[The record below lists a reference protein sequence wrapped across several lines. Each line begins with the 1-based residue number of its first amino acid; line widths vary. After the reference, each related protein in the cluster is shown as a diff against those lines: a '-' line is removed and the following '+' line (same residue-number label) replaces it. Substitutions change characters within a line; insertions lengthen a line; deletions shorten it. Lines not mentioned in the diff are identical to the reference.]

1 MMDLTGNHSNE
12 DLQQEN
18 AVLREQV
25 GAVFIKFLN
34 E

>member
-1 MMDLTGNHSNE
+1 MMDLTGNRSNE

-25 GAVFIKFLN
+25 GAEFIDLCS
-34 E
+34 